1 MAGKLTKEKLTEL
14 KEAFKDFDKDG
25 SGTISAEEFRSFMK
39 KQAYDHDENIS
50 DIEIDIQLIIMDASA
65 LRDGSSGDGKVN
77 FEEFL
82 SMQTKRYFLRV
93 KRFNEGS

>member
-50 DIEIDIQLIIMDASA
+50 DIEIDIQLIIMDVSA

-82 SMQTKRYFLRV
+82 SMQTKR
-93 KRFNEGS
+93 